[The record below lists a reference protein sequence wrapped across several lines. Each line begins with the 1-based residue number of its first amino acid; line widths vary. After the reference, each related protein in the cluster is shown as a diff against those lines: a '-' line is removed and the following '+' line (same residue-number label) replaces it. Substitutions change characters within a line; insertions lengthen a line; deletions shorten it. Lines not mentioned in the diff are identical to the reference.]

1 MVPAATLGIDLNIIS
16 VFWPVCLAMLPA
28 LAEAELNVVII
39 EGLAGESRYG
49 EQFREQVAAID
60 VAARTLTDSDRIRVF
75 RSNDASRD
83 NVLGYFES
91 LSSTL
96 GEDDQLAV
104 FLVGH
109 GSYDDHEYKF
119 NIPGPDLTGE
129 DLLNILNSMPN
140 SNQLLVNTSSA
151 SGATAD
157 MLQQQERMLILAT
170 RSGVERHATRFGV
183 YFASSLSD
191 PAADVDKNRIITAL
205 EAFNYAERQV
215 EDLFERSGQLAT
227 EHARME
233 GDRMGRF
240 SLARL
245 GPGPRVND
253 DERLND
259 LVGDRNVL
267 NARIDELRLSRERMS
282 TDEYRARLLEVMLEL
297 AKVEEAIEK
306 REREVSLDE

>member
-1 MVPAATLGIDLNIIS
+1 MRYRSGSNRQFSITAFKFESQAPDLFAS
-16 VFWPVCLAMLPA
+16 
-28 LAEAELNVVII
+28 
-39 EGLAGESRYG
+39 ESRHY
-49 EQFREQVAAID
+49 R
-60 VAARTLTDSDRIRVF
+60 
-75 RSNDASRD
+75 NSRD
-83 NVLGYFES
+83 FRWPPANSKLG
-91 LSSTL
+91 
-96 GEDDQLAV
+96 
-104 FLVGH
+104 
-109 GSYDDHEYKF
+109 
-119 NIPGPDLTGE
+119 
-129 DLLNILNSMPN
+129 
-140 SNQLLVNTSSA
+140 
-151 SGATAD
+151 
-157 MLQQQERMLILAT
+157 
-170 RSGVERHATRFGV
+170 
-183 YFASSLSD
+183 
-191 PAADVDKNRIITAL
+191 AADVDKNRIITAL